1 MTACSH
7 VVNIGGILNRER
19 QEQKAQVSIKCRT
32 GDDALSVWLMIT
44 VCLLSPLMES
54 ATSDAAFLGLRFSPF
69 ADRCY
74 VICRCYLLIN
84 TQCFVVVAKLRRK
97 SETAKD
103 FFDYFFGTA
112 HHDGAGLGRRCQR
125 RVISACRDSEDD
137 EPPTLTTMRP
147 GSRAQCCEGSSQ

>member
-54 ATSDAAFLGLRFSPF
+54 ATSDAAFLGLRVLSFLRSLLCHWPLLVLKGCYSVSLNRGKVKKKYRNCQIFPWLF
-69 ADRCY
+69 ASRSCLEVQSRVGCTSTDM
-74 VICRCYLLIN
+74 VLI
-84 TQCFVVVAKLRRK
+84 RRK
-97 SETAKD
+97 
-103 FFDYFFGTA
+103 
-112 HHDGAGLGRRCQR
+112 
-125 RVISACRDSEDD
+125 
-137 EPPTLTTMRP
+137 RP
-147 GSRAQCCEGSSQ
+147 LKAVRKERMIVDCGGGESYG